1 MNRRTRLAC
10 GVAALPL
17 LLAGC
22 GTSGS
27 GSERP
32 EPEASA
38 SPARKPEP
46 PPLDAGLDYQ
56 LGGAYRPDD
65 DVQVV
70 VRDHGARPVRGLYNV
85 CYVNAFQAQP
95 GARGWPEEL
104 LLRDARGREV
114 IDEDWDEV
122 LLDLSTDELRR
133 AAAARVGR
141 WIDGCAQRG
150 FDAVEPDNY
159 DSFTR
164 SDGLL
169 DAGDAQAYLALL
181 VERAHS
187 RGLAVAQKNTAE
199 LAGDR
204 KRLGLDFA
212 VAEECGQYEECGVY
226 DKAFDGRVLVV
237 EYTEKGLER
246 ACEAADGRL
255 SVVLRDRDVLPEDEE
270 GYVRGAC

>member
-1 MNRRTRLAC
+1 MNRHHRRLAR
-10 GVAALPL
+10 GLAALPL
-17 LLAGC
+17 LLTGC
-22 GTSGS
+22 GAAASQPG
-27 GSERP
+27 P
-32 EPEASA
+32 EPGGTAP
-38 SPARKPEP
+38 PAPVA
-46 PPLDAGLDYQ
+46 PPLGAGLDYQ
-56 LGGAYRPDD
+56 LGGAYRPGD
-65 DVQVV
+65 DVEVV
-70 VRDHGARPVRGLYNV
+70 VRDHGARPARGLYNV

-122 LLDLSTDELRR
+122 LLDLSTEELRR
-133 AAAARVGR
+133 AAADRVGR

-169 DAGDAQAYLALL
+169 DAADAQAYLALL
-181 VERAHS
+181 VKRAHS

-212 VAEECGQYEECGVY
+212 VAEECGEYEECGVY

-237 EYTEKGLER
+237 EYTESGLER

-255 SVVLRDRDVLPEDEE
+255 SVVLRDRDVLPEGEE
-270 GYVRGAC
+270 GFVRAGC

>member
-10 GVAALPL
+10 GLAALPL

-27 GSERP
+27 GGEQP
-32 EPEASA
+32 EPAESTSSA
-38 SPARKPEP
+38 PKPKP

-70 VRDHGARPVRGLYNV
+70 VRDHGARPARGLYNV

-104 LLRDARGREV
+104 LLRDAGGREV

-122 LLDLSTDELRR
+122 LLDLSTEELRR
-133 AAAARVGR
+133 AAADRVGR

-169 DAGDAQAYLALL
+169 DAADAQAYLALL

-199 LAGDR
+199 LAADR

-226 DKAFDGRVLVV
+226 DEAFDGRVLVV

-270 GYVRGAC
+270 GHVRGAC

>member
-1 MNRRTRLAC
+1 MSRRGRLAC
-10 GVAALPL
+10 GLAALPL

-22 GTSGS
+22 GTSAGAP
-27 GSERP
+27 GP
-32 EPEASA
+32 EPEASE
-38 SPARKPEP
+38 ARAPVAP
-46 PPLDAGLDYQ
+46 PRGAGLDYQ

-70 VRDHGARPVRGLYNV
+70 VRDHGARPARGLYNV

-104 LLRDARGREV
+104 LLRDGRGREV
-114 IDEDWDEV
+114 IDEEWDEV
-122 LLDLSTDELRR
+122 LLDLSTEELRR
-133 AAAARVGR
+133 AAADRVGR

-164 SDGLL
+164 SGGLL
-169 DAGDAQAYLALL
+169 DAADAQAFLALL
-181 VERAHS
+181 VERAHA

-226 DKAFDGRVLVV
+226 DEAFDGRVLVV
-237 EYTEKGLER
+237 EYTRAGLDR

-255 SVVLRDRDVLPEDEE
+255 SVVLRDRDVVPEGEE
-270 GYVRGAC
+270 GYVRDAC

>member
-1 MNRRTRLAC
+1 M
-10 GVAALPL
+10 
-17 LLAGC
+17 
-22 GTSGS
+22 
-27 GSERP
+27 
-32 EPEASA
+32 
-38 SPARKPEP
+38 
-46 PPLDAGLDYQ
+46 
-56 LGGAYRPDD
+56 
-65 DVQVV
+65 
-70 VRDHGARPVRGLYNV
+70 
-85 CYVNAFQAQP
+85 
-95 GARGWPEEL
+95 
-104 LLRDARGREV
+104 

-122 LLDLSTDELRR
+122 LLDLSTEELRR

-169 DAGDAQAYLALL
+169 DAADAQAYLALL

-226 DKAFDGRVLVV
+226 DQAFDGRVLVV

-246 ACEAADGRL
+246 PARRRTGGSRWCCGTGTCCRRTRRGTCGGPAEARG
-255 SVVLRDRDVLPEDEE
+255 
-270 GYVRGAC
+270 RGAELATPSTGTD

>member
-1 MNRRTRLAC
+1 MTRRTRLAC
-10 GVAALPL
+10 GLAALPL

-27 GSERP
+27 GDERA
-32 EPEASA
+32 EPAKSA
-38 SPARKPEP
+38 SPARKPKP

-70 VRDHGARPVRGLYNV
+70 VRDHGARPARGLYNV

-104 LLRDARGREV
+104 LLRDSDGHEV

-122 LLDLSTDELRR
+122 LLDLSTEELRR
-133 AAAARVGR
+133 AAADRVGR

-169 DAGDAQAYLALL
+169 DAADAQAYLALL

-199 LAGDR
+199 LAADR

-226 DKAFDGRVLVV
+226 DRAFDGHVLVV

>member
-10 GVAALPL
+10 GLAALAL

-22 GTSGS
+22 GTPGSGS
-27 GSERP
+27 GQP
-32 EPEASA
+32 EPTQSA

-70 VRDHGARPVRGLYNV
+70 VRDHGARPARGLYNV

-122 LLDLSTDELRR
+122 LLDLSTEELRR
-133 AAAARVGR
+133 AAADRVGR

-169 DAGDAQAYLALL
+169 DAADAQAYLALL

-212 VAEECGQYEECGVY
+212 VAEECGQYEECAVY
-226 DKAFDGRVLVV
+226 DQAFDGRVLVV

-246 ACEAADGRL
+246 ACAAADRRL
-255 SVVLRDRDVLPEDEE
+255 SVVLRDRDVLPEDEQ

>member
-10 GVAALPL
+10 GLAALPL

-32 EPEASA
+32 KPAESA
-38 SPARKPEP
+38 SPARKPEL

-70 VRDHGARPVRGLYNV
+70 VRDHGARPARGLYNV

-95 GARGWPEEL
+95 GARGWPGEL

-122 LLDLSTDELRR
+122 LLDLSTEELRR
-133 AAAARVGR
+133 AAADRVGR

-169 DAGDAQAYLALL
+169 DAADAQAYLALL

-226 DKAFDGRVLVV
+226 DQAFDGRVLVV

-246 ACEAADGRL
+246 ACAAADGRL

>member
-10 GVAALPL
+10 CLAALPL

-32 EPEASA
+32 KPAESA
-38 SPARKPEP
+38 SPARQPEP

-70 VRDHGARPVRGLYNV
+70 VRDHGARPARGLYNV

-122 LLDLSTDELRR
+122 LLDLSTEELRR
-133 AAAARVGR
+133 AAADRVGR

-169 DAGDAQAYLALL
+169 DAADAQAYLALL

-212 VAEECGQYEECGVY
+212 VAEECGQYEECAVY
-226 DKAFDGRVLVV
+226 DQAFDGRVLVV

-246 ACEAADGRL
+246 ACAAADGRL

>member
-10 GVAALPL
+10 GLAALPL
-17 LLAGC
+17 LLTGC
-22 GTSGS
+22 GTTGS
-27 GSERP
+27 AAQPAPER
-32 EPEASA
+32 ST
-38 SPARKPEP
+38 PAPAPAP
-46 PPLDAGLDYQ
+46 PPPGAGLDYQ

-65 DVQVV
+65 DVGVV
-70 VRDHGARPVRGLYNV
+70 VRDHGARPARGLYNV

-95 GARGWPEEL
+95 GARGWPEAL

-122 LLDLSTDELRR
+122 LLDLSTQELRR
-133 AAAARVGR
+133 AAADRVGR

-169 DAGDAQAYLALL
+169 DADDAQAYLALL

-204 KRLGLDFA
+204 ERLGLDFA

-226 DKAFDGRVLVV
+226 DEAFGGHVLVV
-237 EYTEKGLER
+237 EYTEDGLER

-255 SVVLRDRDVLPEDEE
+255 SVVLRDRDVLPEGEE

>member
-10 GVAALPL
+10 GLAALPL

-27 GSERP
+27 GSGQP
-32 EPEASA
+32 EPTQSA

-70 VRDHGARPVRGLYNV
+70 VRDHGARPARGLYNV

-104 LLRDARGREV
+104 LLRDARGHEV

-122 LLDLSTDELRR
+122 LLDLSTEELRR
-133 AAAARVGR
+133 AAADRVGR

-169 DAGDAQAYLALL
+169 DAADAQAYLALL

-226 DKAFDGRVLVV
+226 DQAFDGRVLVV

-246 ACEAADGRL
+246 ACAAADGRL